1 MQVHLE
7 INIGVLENCRSLLC
21 GTVLRVRRIGCILD
35 RIVSVTFGGS
45 VGIVVDE
52 VQRDPVDVNSIWL
65 QVPEISNGKH
75 RGAESGDRSK
85 HR

>member
-1 MQVHLE
+1 MLYVFE
-7 INIGVLENCRSLLC
+7 IKVIWAYLIIYIRQ
-21 GTVLRVRRIGCILD
+21 D

-45 VGIVVDE
+45 GGIVVDE

-65 QVPEISNGKH
+65 QVPEIANGKH

>member
-1 MQVHLE
+1 MRVHLE
-7 INIGVLENCRSLLC
+7 INILVLENCRSLLC

-35 RIVSVTFGGS
+35 RIVV
-45 VGIVVDE
+45 IDE